1 MTESLPTRNDAAR
14 SRLRSVVSTILLV
27 LISVMIVRD
36 IFVRRW
42 SAPTSPSSEV
52 TQRTP

>member
-1 MTESLPTRNDAAR
+1 VPKNLPASGDAAR
-14 SRLRSVVSTILLV
+14 PRLRNVVTTALLV

-42 SAPTSPSSEV
+42 TAPSPPAPDT
-52 TQRTP
+52 TQQSR